1 MSEKFDVVI
10 AGGAIMGSSTAYH
23 LAADPGFTGRVLVV
37 EKDMTYAKSATAL
50 SLSSIRQQF
59 SSPINIR
66 VGLAGVAFLRELKQ
80 TLEVDGEAP
89 DVPFTE
95 NGYLYLASEAGAQ
108 TLRDNHVV
116 QAREGAANRAAFA
129 RRDRGALSLS
139 QRGRRRARRAR
150 APQRRLVRQLSA
162 VAGVPPQG
170 AQPRRRL
177 SRGKGRRG
185 RARRLARHGGEA
197 RQAASASPAA
207 RSSIRRALRGRR
219 RSRAASGSKSPCAR
233 ANAASSC
240 SRPSRAGWIARSSS
254 IRTASFFARKGS
266 PSSRGSRR
274 PRPRTP
280 TATISR

>member
-10 AGGAIMGSSTAYH
+10 TGGTIMGSSTAYH
-23 LAADPGFTGRVLVV
+23 LAADPGFTCRVLVV

-80 TLEVDGEAP
+80 KLEVDGERP

-116 QAREGAANRAAFA
+116 QAREGAEIALLSPGEIEA
-129 RRDRGALSLS
+129 RYPYLSADGVALGALGLRNEGWFDSYQLLQAFRRKARSLGVLYREEKVVEVEREGS
-139 QRGRRRARRAR
+139 RVTAV
-150 APQRRLVRQLSA
+150 RL
-162 VAGVPPQG
+162 G
-170 AQPRRRL
+170 
-177 SRGKGRRG
+177 
-185 RARRLARHGGEA
+185 GGERVACGAFVDTAGASGAAEIA
-197 RQAASASPAA
+197 R
-207 RSSIRRALRGRR
+207 G
-219 RSRAASGSKSPCAR
+219 SGSKSRCAR
-233 ANAASSC
+233 ASAASSC

>member
-1 MSEKFDVVI
+1 MGDKFDVVI

-80 TLEVDGEAP
+80 KLEVDGEPP

-116 QAREGAANRAAFA
+116 QTREGAEIALLSPGEIEA
-129 RRDRGALSLS
+129 RYPYLSADGVALGALGLRNEGWFDSYQLL
-139 QRGRRRARRAR
+139 QAFRRKARN
-150 APQRRLVRQLSA
+150 L
-162 VAGVPPQG
+162 GVVYREEKVVEVEREG
-170 AQPRRRL
+170 
-177 SRGKGRRG
+177 SRVT
-185 RARRLARHGGEA
+185 AARLAT
-197 RQAASASPAA
+197 ASASPAA
-207 RSSIRRALRGRR
+207 RSSTRRALRGRR

-233 ANAASSC
+233 ASAASSC
-240 SRPSRAGWIARSSS
+240 SRPNRAGWIARSSS